1 MEMNEI
7 VALLREYL
15 ESSANV
21 EHCAEWCAGVDWSD
35 PELTVAEKETVGTL
49 ELLITEVAEGL
60 REEEEVRAFAL
71 GVVER
76 MDGRVLN
83 VARTESS

>member
-1 MEMNEI
+1 M
-7 VALLREYL
+7 LQGYL
-15 ESSANV
+15 ESSANL
-21 EHCAEWCAGVDWSD
+21 ECCAEWCAGVDWSD
-35 PELTVAEKETVGTL
+35 PGLTVEEKETVGTL
-49 ELLITEVAEGL
+49 ELLVTEVAEGL

-83 VARTESS
+83 VTRSESV